1 MSLPRHSLLEPFD
14 WNGLSFNFTEKDD
27 EFLCARDG
35 TGSPRR
41 AAAFPIKYR
50 SPCDVLVL
58 RANVRLASINW
69 RNDFPIFP
77 GWLANTTISF
87 SWTLGLSR
95 RGLAR
100 GAGVCS
106 ERKISLLM

>member
-58 RANVRLASINW
+58 RAADVKAVSKPPPPRECPPCF
-69 RNDFPIFP
+69 R
-77 GWLANTTISF
+77 
-87 SWTLGLSR
+87 
-95 RGLAR
+95 
-100 GAGVCS
+100 
-106 ERKISLLM
+106 